1 MIKNFS
7 SCINSNASSTFRFK
21 DGIELQQTDRI
32 NIHQGEKGQA
42 FLLIH
47 DTVEQDTGL
56 YKCEAQ
62 SMAGRCRSTAKLQIL
77 GMIKRTTN
85 SGYD

>member
-1 MIKNFS
+1 MN
-7 SCINSNASSTFRFK
+7 RFK
-21 DGIELQQTDRI
+21 DGIELQPTDRI

-47 DTVEQDTGL
+47 DTEEHDTGL

-62 SMAGRCRSTAKLQIL
+62 SMAGRCRSSATLQVL
-77 GMIKRTTN
+77 GKTWLYCYLLYVFT
-85 SGYD
+85 D